1 MKTYTIKE
9 ISQLF
14 QLPSSTLRYYE
25 EMGLLK
31 NVDRTPSGQRIY
43 TEDHIGCLKAICC
56 FKRAGLTITDISRFF
71 TLEDNEFTNIDEILA
86 LLYKHRTH
94 MEQKLEEITADLIHI
109 NEKIAYH
116 EAIKKAIA
124 ENRELPSWKEF
135 MD

>member
-9 ISQLF
+9 IPQLF

-124 ENRELPSWKEF
+124 ENRELPSWREF